1 MSTLFRGITET
12 VPSPFRGIFSE
23 RNSVPNPS
31 CRVTHFENCRLC
43 LDMSSLI
50 QTVIK
55 KNIFVLEANSYFKK
69 LDFRDKKEL
78 LRKGDHRH
86 SRGNSLGAVICGS

>member
-1 MSTLFRGITET
+1 
-12 VPSPFRGIFSE
+12 
-23 RNSVPNPS
+23 
-31 CRVTHFENCRLC
+31 
-43 LDMSSLI
+43 MSSLI

-86 SRGNSLGAVICGS
+86 SRGNSLGSLSVGS